1 MRAKVFLLALALVSA
16 STILI
21 AQDEGSKFQFGL
33 KVAPTFAWITSDDF
47 ETAGGQIGFAYGLIG
62 DYHFTKN
69 YALGTGIDVTYRGGK
84 IESASVNTSTGE
96 VTKEDIGYSL
106 QYIELPVTMKLM
118 TNEIGYITY
127 YGQFGFAPGVNIR
140 AKADGESFKSDVS
153 PFNLALLVGLGAE
166 YSLGGRTALTGGIKF
181 NNGFLDFV
189 KEKEV
194 KGTSSFIALEVGVMF

>member
-1 MRAKVFLLALALVSA
+1 MRTKVFLIALGLISA
-16 STILI
+16 STNLK

-33 KVAPTFAWITSDDF
+33 KVAPTFAWITSDDV
-47 ETAGGQIGFAYGLIG
+47 ETAGGKIGFAYGLIG

-69 YALGTGIDVTYRGGK
+69 YALGTGIDVTYRGGNV
-84 IESASVNTSTGE
+84 ESLNDKGE
-96 VTKEDIGYSL
+96 KTDIGVSL

-127 YGQFGFAPGVNIR
+127 YGQFGFAPGVNIK
-140 AKADGESFKSDVS
+140 AKSDGESFKSSVS

-181 NNGFLDFV
+181 NNGFLDYI
-189 KEKEV
+189 KKKDV
-194 KGTSSFIALEVGVMF
+194 KGTSSFIALEIGVMF